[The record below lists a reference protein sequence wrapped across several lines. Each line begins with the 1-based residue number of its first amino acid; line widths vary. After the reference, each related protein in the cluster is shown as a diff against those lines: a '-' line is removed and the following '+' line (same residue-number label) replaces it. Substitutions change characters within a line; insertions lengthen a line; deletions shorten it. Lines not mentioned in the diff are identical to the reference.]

1 MHLYCIGLRR
11 KGRYSLLS
19 DLGWLISIVITGD
32 NMVIPVLIRGLCKYI
47 LDCYIAT
54 PNIINDSIMSS
65 LLQVVAATVNS
76 FEQKGQTTRQK
87 VENTLTEELIIGIC
101 APIGSTREIA
111 IDEISNVLQAVYKYE
126 VEVIK
131 LSDFINDYN
140 PIEFRQEPGHTDEFT
155 HLMNKITGG
164 DELRRRA
171 KSNSCLVELAIMQ
184 ILNERLGQE
193 KLPLEQDLNSLI
205 GDLKSRRKCYII
217 DSLKNKEELELL
229 RSVYGSIFYCFS
241 IFSPDSERRKKLVE
255 KNLSIAEVDTLIS
268 TDEYENGTNGQ
279 NVRNTFIDGDF
290 FLRVSEENKDKV
302 RSKIERYL
310 NIIFESEIITPTPN
324 EIAMYEAKSA
334 AGNSAC
340 LSRQVGAAITNEK
353 GEIISRGWN
362 DVPKFGGN
370 LYKDGDEEDNRCINT
385 GLCSNDLKKDDLTE
399 DIVYNIVN
407 DEFLKKELFGSA
419 DINQSHTLFQKLQQ
433 VIRKNSK
440 VKDLI
445 EFSRSVHAEMHAII
459 IGSQLGGRRMID
471 GKLFCTTYPCHNCA
485 RHIIVAGIKEIY
497 YIEPYK
503 KSLGT
508 ILHEDAL
515 TEDETSPNKT
525 KILMFDGVAP
535 RRYLEFFTLKSP
547 RKDNEGKLIKI
558 NKFEIYPKSRLT
570 LQSLPTLEMQSI
582 HSLTESGLI

>member
-1 MHLYCIGLRR
+1 
-11 KGRYSLLS
+11 
-19 DLGWLISIVITGD
+19 
-32 NMVIPVLIRGLCKYI
+32 
-47 LDCYIAT
+47 
-54 PNIINDSIMSS
+54 
-65 LLQVVAATVNS
+65 
-76 FEQKGQTTRQK
+76 
-87 VENTLTEELIIGIC
+87 
-101 APIGSTREIA
+101 
-111 IDEISNVLQAVYKYE
+111 
-126 VEVIK
+126 
-131 LSDFINDYN
+131 
-140 PIEFRQEPGHTDEFT
+140 
-155 HLMNKITGG
+155 
-164 DELRRRA
+164 
-171 KSNSCLVELAIMQ
+171 MQ
-184 ILNERLGQE
+184 ILKDRIGQ
-193 KLPLEQDLNSLI
+193 KANDDLPDLSTLIHNLE
-205 GDLKSRRKCYII
+205 SRRKCYII
-217 DSLKNKEELELL
+217 DSLKNKEEVELL

-241 IFSPDSERRKKLVE
+241 VFTPDEERRKI
-255 KNLSIAEVDTLIS
+255 LSDKGLSKQEIETIIS
-268 TDEYENGTNGQ
+268 TDEYENNLHGQ
-279 NVRNTFIDGDF
+279 NVRNTFIEGDF
-290 FLRVSEENKDKV
+290 FIRVSDVNKLTL
-302 RSKIERYL
+302 SAKIERFF
-310 NIIFESEIITPTPN
+310 NIIFESEVVTPTAN

-340 LSRQVGAAITNEK
+340 LSRQVGAAITNDK

-370 LYKDGDEEDNRCINT
+370 LYKDGDDEDHRCLTT

-399 DIVYNIVN
+399 DIVLSIIS
-407 DEFLKKELFGSA
+407 DPSLKRELFNDNVVAAGSV
-419 DINQSHTLFQKLQQ
+419 LFKQLQR

-515 TEDETSPNKT
+515 TENERCTTKT

-535 RRYLEFFTLKSP
+535 RRYLEFFSLKSP
-547 RKDNEGKLIKI
+547 RKDENGKLIKI
-558 NKFEIYPKSRLT
+558 NKFDIFPKSRLT

-582 HSLTESGLI
+582 HSLTESGLLKIHSS

>member
-1 MHLYCIGLRR
+1 MAQLQAI
-11 KGRYSLLS
+11 STNLLTLTDENRTS
-19 DLGWLISIVITGD
+19 
-32 NMVIPVLIRGLCKYI
+32 
-47 LDCYIAT
+47 
-54 PNIINDSIMSS
+54 
-65 LLQVVAATVNS
+65 
-76 FEQKGQTTRQK
+76 TREK
-87 VENTLTEELIIGIC
+87 VENTLTSELIIGIC
-101 APIGSTREIA
+101 APIGSMREIV
-111 IDEISNVLQAVYKYE
+111 IKTIENVLTNTYDYE
-126 VEVIK
+126 VEKIK
-131 LSDFINDYN
+131 LSQFIEEYT
-140 PIEFRQEPGHTDEFT
+140 PTTFTSQPGQTDAFT
-155 HLMNKITGG
+155 LFKTKIDGG
-164 DELRRRA
+164 DHLR
-171 KSNSCLVELAIMQ
+171 KSSGSNSCLVELAILH
-184 ILNERLGQE
+184 ILKDRLGPNV
-193 KLPLEQDLNSLI
+193 PLSGDLSSAIQN
-205 GDLKSRRKCYII
+205 LKSRRKCYII

-241 IFSPDSERRKKLVE
+241 IFSPEEERRLILSKKG
-255 KNLSIAEVDTLIS
+255 LSGPEIDRLIT
-268 TDEYENGTNGQ
+268 TDEFENNSHGQ
-279 NVRNTFIDGDF
+279 NVRNTFIEGDF
-290 FLRVSEENKDKV
+290 FVRISKNNEDVLQRKV
-302 RSKIERYL
+302 ERFL
-310 NIIFESEIITPTPN
+310 NIIFESEIVTPTPN

-370 LYKDGDEEDNRCINT
+370 LYKDGDPEDHRCITT
-385 GLCSNDLKKDDLTE
+385 GVCSNDLKKDDVTI
-399 DIVYNIVN
+399 DIVKNLVTN
-407 DEFLKKELFGSA
+407 LKLKEVLFGGR
-419 DINQSHTLFQKLQQ
+419 DISEENDIFKTIEQ
-433 VIRKNSK
+433 VVRKNSK

-515 TEDETSPNKT
+515 TEKEDSQTKT

-535 RRYLEFFTLKSP
+535 RRYLEFFTQRSE
-547 RKDNEGKLIKI
+547 RKDNSGLMIRKDKSTIS
-558 NKFEIYPKSRLT
+558 PKSRLT

-582 HSLTESGLI
+582 HSLTESGFLQA

>member
-1 MHLYCIGLRR
+1 MSSALQLVEH
-11 KGRYSLLS
+11 SSSLS
-19 DLGWLISIVITGD
+19 DT
-32 NMVIPVLIRGLCKYI
+32 
-47 LDCYIAT
+47 
-54 PNIINDSIMSS
+54 
-65 LLQVVAATVNS
+65 
-76 FEQKGQTTRQK
+76 KGQTTRQK
-87 VENTLTEELIIGIC
+87 VENTLTSELIIGIC
-101 APIGSTREIA
+101 APIGSMREIV
-111 IDEISNVLQAVYKYE
+111 IEEIKNNLETNYE
-126 VEVIK
+126 YSVEVIK
-131 LSDFINDYN
+131 LSDFISLYYKEEIQQKAGQTA
-140 PIEFRQEPGHTDEFT
+140 PFT
-155 HLMNKITGG
+155 ELIYKIHGG
-164 DELRRRA
+164 DQLRI
-171 KSNSCLVELAIMQ
+171 KTGSSSCLVELAIMQ
-184 ILNERLGQE
+184 ILKKRLGGAEIPENKDINTIVNQ
-193 KLPLEQDLNSLI
+193 I
-205 GDLKSRRKCYII
+205 KSERKCYII

-241 IFSPDSERRKKLVE
+241 IFSPDSVRKKILNQKDLSNSEVE
-255 KNLSIAEVDTLIS
+255 KLIS
-268 TDEYENGTNGQ
+268 TDEFENNTHGQ
-279 NVRNTFIDGDF
+279 NVRNTFIEGDF
-290 FLRVSEENKDKV
+290 FIRVSDDNKDYV
-302 RSKIERYL
+302 PQKISRYL

-370 LYKDGDEEDNRCINT
+370 LYKDGDSEDNRCIT
-385 GLCSNDLKKDDLTE
+385 SGLCSNDLKKDDLTE
-399 DIVYNIVN
+399 DIVKALVS
-407 DEFLKKELFGSA
+407 DKELKHSLFN
-419 DINQSHTLFQKLQQ
+419 DIDITPETSLFKSIQSI
-433 VIRKNSK
+433 IRKNSK

-515 TEDETSPNKT
+515 TEDENSPNKT

-535 RRYLEFFTLKSP
+535 RRYLEFFSLKSP
-547 RKDNEGKLIKI
+547 RKDNEGKIIKI
-558 NKFEIYPKSRLT
+558 EKTKISPKTRLT

-582 HSLTESGLI
+582 HSLSESGLLDN